1 MNDIRSIGPADSA
14 GFVNLTDAV
23 PDVLSDIRYF
33 TTFNFIGD
41 RVRGY
46 EAPVALI
53 TREAAKALRQASD
66 ALRGRGLRFRVF
78 DAYRPQS
85 AVDHFAEWAED
96 IADTRMK
103 PLFYPDVDKSRL
115 FELGFIA
122 RKSGHSRGSTVD
134 LTLFDE
140 KTQRDLDM
148 GGTFDFFGEISHVQT
163 ALPLTNA
170 QRKNRELLRN
180 LMLENGFR
188 GIESEWWHF
197 TLKNEPYPETYFTFP
212 VKPL

>member
-1 MNDIRSIGPADSA
+1 MNPIRSAVPEDSA
-14 GFVNLTDAV
+14 GFVNLTDEV
-23 PDVLSDIRYF
+23 PDALLDIRYF
-33 TTFNFIGD
+33 GTFNFIGD

-53 TREAAKALRQASD
+53 TREAADALRRASD
-66 ALRGRGLRFRVF
+66 AIRERGMRFRVF

-85 AVDHFAEWAED
+85 AVDHFVEWAED
-96 IADTRMK
+96 VGDTRMK
-103 PLFYPDVDKSRL
+103 ALFYPDVDKSRL

-148 GGTFDFFGEISHVQT
+148 GGTFDFFGEISHAQT
-163 ALPLTNA
+163 ALPLTGA
-170 QRKNRELLRN
+170 QRENRALLQS
-180 LMLENGFR
+180 LMLESGFR
-188 GIESEWWHF
+188 GIDSEWWHF
-197 TLKNEPYPETYFTFP
+197 TLENEPYPDTYFAFP

>member
-1 MNDIRSIGPADSA
+1 MNPLRSTAPADSA

-23 PDVLSDIRYF
+23 PDALLDIRYF
-33 TTFNFIGD
+33 GTFNFIGD

-53 TREAAKALRQASD
+53 TREAASALRRASD

-78 DAYRPQS
+78 DAYRPQA
-85 AVDHFAEWAED
+85 AVEHFVEWAED

-122 RKSGHSRGSTVD
+122 RRSGHSRGSTVD

-140 KTQRDLDM
+140 RTQRDLDM
-148 GGTFDFFGEISHVQT
+148 GGGFDFFGEISRART
-163 ALPLTNA
+163 ALPLTDA
-170 QRKNRELLRN
+170 QRGNRALLQR
-180 LMLENGFR
+180 LMYESGFR
-188 GIESEWWHF
+188 GIDSEWWHF
-197 TLKNEPYPETYFTFP
+197 TLKDEPYPDTYFTFP
-212 VKPL
+212 VRPL